1 MTLKSLPGAVLLV
14 AGLLLSGHPSFLQA
28 QDCDGNEILDVDEIA
43 MNAGLDCDVN
53 GILDF
58 CEIVADAGLDCDV
71 NGTLDSC
78 EIAADAGLDCNTN
91 GVLDACE
98 LRGTDCN
105 SNGVLDACDISGGA
119 EDDCDENGI
128 PDACEINGSDCNANG
143 TLDACDISEGDEGD
157 CDQNGIPDACEI
169 EGNDCNSNGTL
180 DACDIAEGD
189 EDDCDQ
195 TGIPD
200 ACETQGLDCN
210 TNGTPDACELRDGA
224 AQDCNL
230 NGIPDECDLED
241 GAEDCND
248 NGTPDECDVIVGV
261 NFGTPV
267 RVTVARD
274 PVFLLAADVDD
285 DDDLDLLVGNLA
297 AVELAVLTNDGNGQ
311 FEQTASYPV
320 GASPHSVTQA
330 DLDGDGDL
338 DLATANERAVADHIS
353 ILWYDKETGKFDS
366 KNLTL
371 GNSIDLAPSDIVAG
385 DIDDD
390 DDVDLVVTSF
400 RSGHV
405 SVLANDGAGD
415 FTVVQTL
422 VVAQPAPRKVV
433 AYRVEIADL
442 DKDGDLD
449 LAVAN
454 TDGNDVPLF
463 SNDGNGVFAPAGSLQ
478 PGRGPNWIIAVDIDG
493 DRDTDLVTSNE
504 HSDTVAIFLNTG
516 AGGALSAD
524 TFAPARIFPAGPDA
538 ISVKAGDVDG
548 DGDLDL
554 VVANNFASFTVS
566 ILVNSGSLAFS
577 SPVQFVTDPSVEL
590 STVCTDDC
598 DNNGIP
604 DCCIGPRWVVLAKL
618 DGDDKPDLAVAN
630 RHGNSVVVRS
640 NASIPPASDDCDGGG
655 VPDECEP
662 DCNGN
667 GLADSCDIVA
677 GTSSDCN
684 SDGLPDDCQEDC
696 NENGVPDGCDVSE
709 GTSEDANQ
717 NGKPD
722 ECDPPVL
729 TTLGD
734 EPEQVVFDDGTRAL
748 AFVGSMTATNANEDS
763 VWNSAT
769 FENVDAGDP
778 SALVNQAKLYLDQ
791 NGNQLFDEQDLQ
803 IGSASFDA
811 ADTHQITFQNLQ
823 AQLPTD
829 TSVTFF
835 LVLELKNDAGAALVF
850 PGIRFPGA
858 WITPGLLLLFASCLL
873 VLGAAAGRRAWF
885 RIPGYLTSV
894 AAVLIVAGL
903 LAPGCS
909 SGGGGGGGGGAA
921 AAVPAQSRQLRMQL
935 TGVNI
940 TGAQTGQSSVTP
952 GLPLEAWSF
961 EA

>member
-14 AGLLLSGHPSFLQA
+14 AGLVLSGHPSFLQA

-105 SNGVLDACDISGGA
+105 SNGVLDA
-119 EDDCDENGI
+119 
-128 PDACEINGSDCNANG
+128 
-143 TLDACDISEGDEGD
+143 
-157 CDQNGIPDACEI
+157 
-169 EGNDCNSNGTL
+169 
-180 DACDIAEGD
+180 
-189 EDDCDQ
+189 
-195 TGIPD
+195 
-200 ACETQGLDCN
+200 
-210 TNGTPDACELRDGA
+210 
-224 AQDCNL
+224 
-230 NGIPDECDLED
+230 
-241 GAEDCND
+241 
-248 NGTPDECDVIVGV
+248 
-261 NFGTPV
+261 
-267 RVTVARD
+267 
-274 PVFLLAADVDD
+274 
-285 DDDLDLLVGNLA
+285 
-297 AVELAVLTNDGNGQ
+297 
-311 FEQTASYPV
+311 
-320 GASPHSVTQA
+320 
-330 DLDGDGDL
+330 
-338 DLATANERAVADHIS
+338 
-353 ILWYDKETGKFDS
+353 
-366 KNLTL
+366 
-371 GNSIDLAPSDIVAG
+371 
-385 DIDDD
+385 
-390 DDVDLVVTSF
+390 
-400 RSGHV
+400 
-405 SVLANDGAGD
+405 
-415 FTVVQTL
+415 
-422 VVAQPAPRKVV
+422 
-433 AYRVEIADL
+433 
-442 DKDGDLD
+442 
-449 LAVAN
+449 
-454 TDGNDVPLF
+454 
-463 SNDGNGVFAPAGSLQ
+463 
-478 PGRGPNWIIAVDIDG
+478 
-493 DRDTDLVTSNE
+493 
-504 HSDTVAIFLNTG
+504 
-516 AGGALSAD
+516 
-524 TFAPARIFPAGPDA
+524 
-538 ISVKAGDVDG
+538 
-548 DGDLDL
+548 
-554 VVANNFASFTVS
+554 
-566 ILVNSGSLAFS
+566 
-577 SPVQFVTDPSVEL
+577 
-590 STVCTDDC
+590 
-598 DNNGIP
+598 
-604 DCCIGPRWVVLAKL
+604 
-618 DGDDKPDLAVAN
+618 
-630 RHGNSVVVRS
+630 
-640 NASIPPASDDCDGGG
+640 
-655 VPDECEP
+655 
-662 DCNGN
+662 
-667 GLADSCDIVA
+667 
-677 GTSSDCN
+677 
-684 SDGLPDDCQEDC
+684 
-696 NENGVPDGCDVSE
+696 CDVSE